1 MIYYCSFVA
10 GCNAILNIFNVCQNT
25 HQILNG
31 WYIASLVFQK
41 PFDESDSFLHA
52 VSLSEM
58 DWQTLLVYSI
68 SVLAWRSACGCIVS
82 RSFSLAGVF
91 SCEEHLSESDFEWI
105 LSLIWRSLLLFVF
118 SFWWILWMLNQ
129 LIALMSVHNNKN
141 TWKKSHI

>member
-1 MIYYCSFVA
+1 MA

-31 WYIASLVFQK
+31 WYIASLGFQK
-41 PFDESDSFLHA
+41 PFDESVSFLHS

-105 LSLIWRSLLLFVF
+105 SSLICRSLLLFVF
-118 SFWWILWMLNQ
+118 SFWWILTMLNQ
-129 LIALMSVHNNKN
+129 LIGLMPVHF
-141 TWKKSHI
+141 KSNILTHLLFFINID